1 MKKLSVLII
10 IILSLCSSINLHSKE
25 KENLD
30 SLWNEYNNAKHDT
43 TRIILL
49 NEHIGY
55 MYESINIDSAI
66 MYYQQAIDIA
76 DSNIRKE
83 KPNEINQRLFALKA
97 TSLRYIGIVQVNRGN
112 YEQALKLYKAALLIA
127 KEIGNKRI
135 ICQCNKNIG
144 VIYNEQ
150 SDYNSANDFY
160 LQALKL
166 AQELNDY
173 KELSQCYFNLGIN
186 YYDYGDYH
194 KAIDSFQ
201 SSLIIREELGN
212 IDEILKALIRISLV
226 YEKLGNKDQALNY
239 YEKAMKIAQEK
250 ENNLWLNYIYRTIG
264 GFYHNFDDFLPA
276 IEYYKLALQLAIE
289 LNDSN
294 SLKEIY
300 ENIGNAYNS
309 VGNWQKALENYF
321 NLLNICELEKDKQ
334 AISRYLI
341 DIAHIYRLQGDYSI
355 SLDYLLKSL
364 EIANEI
370 SDIYLKASGYL
381 SIGNYYASIKNYD
394 KAISYY
400 LKSIE
405 IENSKESI
413 DKSTLSVLFNNIGN
427 AFMNLT
433 DYDEAI
439 KFYEQSLKIAE
450 DISSK
455 QELILV
461 LTSLAE
467 LYGLKADTYN
477 LLDEDRI
484 TCLKTSLI
492 YGTRAYELANE
503 AKILFMQNEAS
514 KVLMQNHRELGNHRK
529 ALEFA
534 DIFIATKDSLFN
546 EEKTK
551 AILEMEA
558 KYQAEKKQLQIEKME
573 KQKLLDD
580 KTIEVQHAQNRK
592 QLVIIFSAF
601 IGFIIVLVFSVIVMR
616 MLQQKR
622 RANRLLAQQNEEIN
636 QQKEEITAQRDE
648 IEAQRNLVVEQKE
661 HLEEVHKE
669 IKDSINYAK
678 RIQTSAMPD
687 LTRVKNH
694 FNDFFM
700 LFKPKDVVSG
710 DFYWFAEVENQLVIT
725 VADCTGHGV
734 PGAFMSILGMSI
746 LKEIVVKEYIT
757 QPDVILRKLRKEVV
771 RALSQKGEP
780 GEQKDGMDMSLCS
793 INTVTK
799 YLQWSGANNPLILI
813 RKGELSEIKPDKMP
827 IAIYEKM
834 DRFTLHEFQLKQGD
848 QVYLIGDGYP
858 DQFGGP
864 KGKKIMSKNLKELL
878 LEISNEPMNLQKK
891 ILEDKLYDWM
901 NNYGVKY
908 EQIDDITIMG
918 IKI

>member
-1 MKKLSVLII
+1 MLYSDFYNYDTAFLYYNK
-10 IILSLCSSINLHSKE
+10 SLNIAEKYSNKEVISKCYLNIGNLY
-25 KENLD
+25 
-30 SLWNEYNNAKHDT
+30 NE
-43 TRIILL
+43 
-49 NEHIGY
+49 
-55 MYESINIDSAI
+55 
-66 MYYQQAIDIA
+66 Q
-76 DSNIRKE
+76 
-83 KPNEINQRLFALKA
+83 
-97 TSLRYIGIVQVNRGN
+97 GN
-112 YEQALKLYKAALLIA
+112 YEMAIQYYKNSLVLKNELNEKKDISM
-127 KEIGNKRI
+127 
-135 ICQCNKNIG
+135 
-144 VIYNEQ
+144 IYN
-150 SDYNSANDFY
+150 
-160 LQALKL
+160 
-166 AQELNDY
+166 
-173 KELSQCYFNLGIN
+173 NLGN
-186 YYDYGDYH
+186 CY
-194 KAIDSFQ
+194 
-201 SSLIIREELGN
+201 LGF
-212 IDEILKALIRISLV
+212 
-226 YEKLGNKDQALNY
+226 G
-239 YEKAMKIAQEK
+239 
-250 ENNLWLNYIYRTIG
+250 
-264 GFYHNFDDFLPA
+264 
-276 IEYYKLALQLAIE
+276 
-289 LNDSN
+289 
-294 SLKEIY
+294 
-300 ENIGNAYNS
+300 
-309 VGNWQKALENYF
+309 
-321 NLLNICELEKDKQ
+321 
-334 AISRYLI
+334 
-341 DIAHIYRLQGDYSI
+341 
-355 SLDYLLKSL
+355 
-364 EIANEI
+364 
-370 SDIYLKASGYL
+370 
-381 SIGNYYASIKNYD
+381 NYD
-394 KAISYY
+394 KSIDYY
-400 LKSIE
+400 LKSIN
-405 IENSKESI
+405 IKEELNDIRGIAISY
-413 DKSTLSVLFNNIGN
+413 NNIGRLFYRMGYLEKAHEYFTKSIEKSEIIGEQKEIAIALIN
-427 AFMNLT
+427 IGNIYN
-433 DYDEAI
+433 DIYNNDEAMKYYLKGL
-439 KFYEQSLKIAE
+439 KFYELLNDKKGSAATYSNIALLY
-450 DISSK
+450 SK
-455 QELILV
+455 QNINTLAIEFQTRSIKIDIEIGNIQGLAIGYCNLASYNIGLADSLIFSNNQSQIRNNLLSSITYSNKALSMANDLGV
-461 LTSLAE
+461 LHIKKSAI
-467 LYGLKADTYN
+467 YN
-477 LLDEDRI
+477 LI
-484 TCLKTSLI
+484 C
-492 YGTRAYELANE
+492 AYR
-503 AKILFMQNEAS
+503 K
-514 KVLMQNHRELGNHRK
+514 LGNHQK
-529 ALEFA
+529 ALEFV
-534 DIFIATKDSLFN
+534 DIFNATRDSLFN

-551 AILEMEA
+551 GILEVET

-848 QVYLIGDGYP
+848 QIYLIGDGYP

-878 LEISNEPMNLQKK
+878 LKISNEPMNLQKK